1 VVTEIAQ
8 REPSYAGVDGY
19 RRLPVLQLFE
29 PRSERFRADHFEHGE
44 L

>member
-8 REPSYAGVDGY
+8 REPSYAGVDTY
-19 RRLPVLQLFE
+19 RRLTVLQLLE
-29 PRSERFRADHFEHGE
+29 PRSKCFRADHFEHGE